1 MEYRRLG
8 ISGLM
13 VSPICLGTMMFG
25 DQTDDRTAGRI
36 IASARDAGVNF
47 IDTANNYVGGE
58 SEKIVGRHIAKD
70 RDSWVLATKVGS
82 PKDDGPFEHTL
93 SRKRILME
101 ADASLKRLGTDYI
114 DVYYFHRDD
123 QETPLEEPLS
133 AMGDLIRAG
142 KVRYWAFSNFQAWR
156 VAEVCLTADA
166 MGIPGPVCT
175 QPCYNA
181 MNRMVELELFPA
193 CRHFG
198 IGIVPYSPLAR
209 GVLSGKYPVKGKPP
223 KGTRAGRNDVRIHES
238 EYRRESLILAQ
249 EVKNRAE
256 KKGMT
261 ASQLSYNWVLNNAL
275 VSAAIAGPRT
285 MEQWTGY
292 LNALE
297 HPFTAA
303 DEKFFDR
310 LVPSGGASTPGFIDP
325 KLPPTGR
332 EPLT

>member
-8 ISGLM
+8 VSGLM
-13 VSPICLGTMMFG
+13 VSPICLGAMMFG
-25 DQTDDRTAGRI
+25 DQTDEKTAAKI
-36 IASARDAGVNF
+36 IGSARDAGVNF
-47 IDTANNYVGGE
+47 IDTANNYAGGE
-58 SEKIVGRHIAKD
+58 SERIVGRNISGD
-70 RDSWVLATKVGS
+70 RDTWVLATKVGS
-82 PKDDGPFEHTL
+82 PKGDGPYEHTL
-93 SRKRILME
+93 SRKRILSE

-123 QETPLEEPLS
+123 QETPLDEPLS

-142 KVRYWAFSNFQAWR
+142 KIRYWGFSNFQAWR
-156 VAEVCLTADA
+156 VAELCLLADS
-166 MGIPGPVCT
+166 MGIPGPVVT

-209 GVLSGKYPVKGKPP
+209 GVLTGKYPVKGEPP
-223 KGTRAGRNDVRIHES
+223 KDTRAGRKDMRIHES
-238 EYRRESLILAQ
+238 EYRRESLVMAQ
-249 EVKNRAE
+249 KVKARAE
-256 KKGMT
+256 KYGMT
-261 ASQLSYNWVLNNAL
+261 TAQLSYNWVLNNGL

-285 MEQWTGY
+285 MEQWQGY
-292 LNALE
+292 LDALE

-310 LVPSGGASTPGFIDP
+310 LVPAGGASTPGFLDP

>member
-13 VSPICLGTMMFG
+13 VSPICLGAMMFG
-25 DQTDDRTAGRI
+25 DQTDAKTAGRI
-36 IASARDAGVNF
+36 VASARDAGVNF
-47 IDTANNYVGGE
+47 IDTANNYAAGE
-58 SEKIVGRHIAKD
+58 SEKIVGRHIARD
-70 RDSWVLATKVGS
+70 RDNWVLATKVGS
-82 PKDDGPFEHTL
+82 PKGSGPLEHTL
-93 SRKRILME
+93 SRKRILAE

-133 AMGDLIRAG
+133 AMGELIRSG

-156 VAEVCLTADA
+156 VAELCLNADA
-166 MGIPGPVCT
+166 MGLPGPVCT
-175 QPCYNA
+175 QPCYHA

-209 GVLSGKYPVKGKPP
+209 GVLTGKYPVEGRPA
-223 KGTRAGRNDVRIHES
+223 KGTRAGRNDMRIHEC
-238 EYRRESLILAQ
+238 EYRHESLVMAQ
-249 EVKNRAE
+249 KVKARAE

-261 ASQLSYNWVLNNAL
+261 TSQMAYNWVLNNAL

-285 MEQWTGY
+285 MEQWQGY
-292 LNALE
+292 LDALD

-303 DEKFFDR
+303 DEKFFDK
-310 LVPSGGASTPGFIDP
+310 LVPAGGASTPGFIDP